1 YPVTVSF
8 GKPLGADSKAFEVRQ
23 AILELGSDAFRHR
36 LEERRALGPSFFQE
50 ARRHPLRFAMADSSG
65 TRLSYGAMLVKAL
78 LLGRALDDG
87 TENVGIFLPPSA
99 GAALANW
106 GLILMGRVPVN
117 LNYTSSREVVAHCVK
132 AAGIRKIVTS
142 KLVLHKLGWEPL
154 PEMVYIEEIARGIS
168 KPAALWTGLVA
179 FLLPGPLAERLLIPA
194 ASVPL
199 ERVATIIFTSGSTGM
214 PKGVLLTHANLLSNI
229 EALAQLYQIRPEDRI
244 LGALPFFHSFGF
256 TATLLFPPACGFGV
270 VYHYNPL
277 DAKGIGELFEK
288 HAASFVLGTPTFLQA
303 YLRRVEPRQ
312 LKSLRCVVVGA
323 EKLRE
328 DLAKAF
334 EEKFGLAPLEGY
346 GCTELSPVA
355 AANIQDVDRTGV
367 RQRGTKAGTVGQP
380 LPGVLMRVVHP
391 DTGAV
396 LAPGEP
402 GLLLVK
408 GPNVMKGYLGDPEKT
423 ASVLREG
430 YYVTGDIASI
440 DLDGF
445 VSITDRLS
453 RFSKIGGEMVPH
465 VRLEEKLH
473 ELAALAEQTFVVTA
487 VPDEKRGERLVVL
500 HKGYGEVG
508 ALLKKLNE
516 SGVPKLWLPDKDRF
530 HEVAEIPVL
539 GTGKL
544 DMQKIKAMARQM
556 ENL

>member
-1 YPVTVSF
+1 M
-8 GKPLGADSKAFEVRQ
+8 GAG
-23 AILELGSDAFRHR
+23 GSGECRHR
-36 LEERRALGPSFFQE
+36 
-50 ARRHPLRFAMADSSG
+50 
-65 TRLSYGAMLVKAL
+65 
-78 LLGRALDDG
+78 
-87 TENVGIFLPPSA
+87 
-99 GAALANW
+99 
-106 GLILMGRVPVN
+106 
-117 LNYTSSREVVAHCVK
+117 
-132 AAGIRKIVTS
+132 
-142 KLVLHKLGWEPL
+142 
-154 PEMVYIEEIARGIS
+154 
-168 KPAALWTGLVA
+168 
-179 FLLPGPLAERLLIPA
+179 
-194 ASVPL
+194 
-199 ERVATIIFTSGSTGM
+199 
-214 PKGVLLTHANLLSNI
+214 
-229 EALAQLYQIRPEDRI
+229 RPRM
-244 LGALPFFHSFGF
+244 
-256 TATLLFPPACGFGV
+256 
-270 VYHYNPL
+270 
-277 DAKGIGELFEK
+277 
-288 HAASFVLGTPTFLQA
+288 
-303 YLRRVEPRQ
+303 
-312 LKSLRCVVVGA
+312 
-323 EKLRE
+323 
-328 DLAKAF
+328 
-334 EEKFGLAPLEGY
+334 
-346 GCTELSPVA
+346 
-355 AANIQDVDRTGV
+355 
-367 RQRGTKAGTVGQP
+367 GQP

-500 HKGYGEVG
+500 HKGYGEVP